1 MFWMTE
7 GDRVNKIKGLLF
19 LMLAFC
25 LAGCASEETEEGNT
39 PELEA
44 GQIYT
49 FFVNT
54 DRTDVYGVP
63 FDVADTEDIPTIV
76 SDVIE
81 YMAEEEGTAE
91 YKCPIPSGI
100 TYLENSYD
108 SVQNSVRVSFNVVYD
123 SVNKEN
129 LLFFK
134 TCVAWTVLQLEGV
147 DTVSIALID
156 LANKDPETATVV
168 ETFDKDS
175 FTMNFGDRN
184 GYKQTDTII
193 LYFAD
198 DSGQALRA
206 YEQTVEISNTTSLS
220 RLVIESLAN
229 GPEKEGYQPTIS
241 EDVTIKNISVND
253 GICYVDL
260 SEEFYDTANPLRNEL
275 IVYSVVNSLV
285 DLPTVTK
292 VQFLKNGEKVAFFRQ
307 TMPFDAIFERN
318 LDLIQQED
326 DE

>member
-1 MFWMTE
+1 MKRIRWF
-7 GDRVNKIKGLLF
+7 LLLV
-19 LMLAFC
+19 LMFC
-25 LAGCASEETEEGNT
+25 LTGCASEEVEENSA
-39 PELEA
+39 PELGE
-44 GQIYT
+44 GEIYT
-49 FFVNT
+49 FFVNA

-63 FDVADTEDIPTIV
+63 FDMGDTEDIPTII
-76 SDVIE
+76 SDAIE
-81 YMAEEEGTAE
+81 YMAEEVGTAE

-100 TYLENSYD
+100 AYLECNYD
-108 SVQNSVRVSFNVVYD
+108 NVQNSVRVSFNVLYD

-134 TCVAWTVLQLEGV
+134 TCIACTVLQLEGV
-147 DTVSIALID
+147 DTVSIALTD
-156 LANKDPETATVV
+156 LANNDPETATVV

-184 GYKQTDTII
+184 GYKQMDTIV

-198 DSGQALRA
+198 ESGQALRA

-229 GPEKEGYQPTIS
+229 GPERTGYQATIS
-241 EDVTIKNISVND
+241 EDVTINNISVND

-292 VQFLKNGEKVAFFRQ
+292 VQFLKNGEKVPFFRQ